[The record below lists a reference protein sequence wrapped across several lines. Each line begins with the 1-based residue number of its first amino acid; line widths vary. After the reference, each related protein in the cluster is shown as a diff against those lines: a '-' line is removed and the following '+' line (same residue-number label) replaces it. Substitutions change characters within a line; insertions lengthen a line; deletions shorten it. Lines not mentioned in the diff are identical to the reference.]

1 MLRAGGGGGILF
13 GYYMNITPATYMGK
27 QKKKGMKR
35 NPWLFYFWPACSV
48 LTRQFEI
55 LVTVL

>member
-1 MLRAGGGGGILF
+1 MLRAGGGGDIR
-13 GYYMNITPATYMGK
+13 YHMNITPATYIGK

-35 NPWLFYFWPACSV
+35 NPWLVYFWPACSV

-55 LVTVL
+55 FVAIL